1 MAPCV
6 SRTLAHIAREGE
18 DPVRFTIDDMQR
30 QDWAQVRAIY
40 GEGLATGLAA
50 FMTAPPRWP
59 VWDKGHLPLGRTVA
73 RGSEGR
79 ILGWSA
85 LAPVPDN

>member
-1 MAPCV
+1 MNF
-6 SRTLAHIAREGE
+6 I
-18 DPVRFTIDDMQR
+18 IDQMR
-30 QDWAQVRAIY
+30 RRDWAQVRAIY

-50 FMTAPPRWP
+50 FMTSPP
-59 VWDKGHLPLGRTVA
+59 VWKAWDDGHLTIGRTVA
-73 RGSEGR
+73 RNDEDR